1 VTPVT
6 ESTFPAGALPD
17 ARPTKIEPVV
27 DRAAETEPKSAD
39 V

>member
-6 ESTFPAGALPD
+6 ESTFPAGD
-17 ARPTKIEPVV
+17 RPSVPLTEVGPVV
-27 DRAAETEPKSAD
+27 DLAAGTEPKSAD